1 MSYTP
6 SISQNIQLLS
16 DRIESEV
23 NRLSNDH
30 QNEKYQ
36 TDSLVYIGNW
46 QDAIP
51 RSIWTD
57 PSLSDIDVRSWGII
71 RTQAIQGSAVMLS
84 LNNLLKDSRGYSN
97 ATVSRILYVLR
108 LTRWI
113 SLCSTLRS
121 ESGTFRGNI
130 YAIHD
135 SPVSLD
141 DAIYLDGD
149 YLGFLKKQT
158 AHKNNTIKTLAQS
171 IWTVVSQAMETED
184 RFIADPLSEKTDQLN
199 LLVNGKVSQTVDSL
213 SKSNQVYFLNAVEN
227 NRVQKL
233 NVAAKHQV
241 QILNVVK
248 EKNEIVEN
256 QSHNNHVQK
265 LNVVCSSS
273 SSSSSSFKNK
283 DIKEKRT
290 TTTNSAGIS
299 LDVEKNKEKQINR
312 KNELQKDLIYP
323 KEFNPNE
330 IILSKKYLK
339 LVEAEEQQ
347 NYLDELASKI
357 KKQKNTSNPV
367 GNNIAL
373 LAWLCKQH
381 AEGNICLTSGYL
393 NHQEQ
398 RKRKK
403 KREQKI
409 QEQQQDMT
417 ETALAGGNFKNTA
430 VNGGENE
437 SIQSTAQE
445 KKSTVSRWGGMNNA
459 LQPKHIVNE
468 Q

>member
-1 MSYTP
+1 MSHIPNIT
-6 SISQNIQLLS
+6 QNIKVLS
-16 DRIESEV
+16 DQIEREV
-23 NRLSNDH
+23 NRLSDEH

-84 LNNLLKDSRGYSN
+84 LNTLLKESRGYSN

-121 ESGTFRGNI
+121 ETGTFRGNI

-149 YLGFLKKQT
+149 YLSFLKKQT
-158 AHKNNTIKTLAQS
+158 THSNRTIKTLAQS
-171 IWTVVSQAMETED
+171 IWTVVSQAIETED
-184 RFIADPLSEKTDQLN
+184 HFITEPVTEKTAQLN
-199 LLVNGKVSQTVDSL
+199 LLVNNKVSQTVGNNR
-213 SKSNQVYFLNAVEN
+213 KSNHVYFLNAVEN
-227 NRVQKL
+227 HHVQKL
-233 NVAAKHQV
+233 NVDAKHHV
-241 QILNVVK
+241 QILNVVNV
-248 EKNEIVEN
+248 KNEIVKK
-256 QSHNNHVQK
+256 QQDNNHVQI
-265 LNVVCSSS
+265 LNMVHSSS
-273 SSSSSSFKNK
+273 SSSSSSSLKNK
-283 DIKEKRT
+283 EIKEKKT

-299 LDVEKNKEKQINR
+299 LKEKNKEKQINE
-312 KNELQKDLIYP
+312 KHELQKDLIYP
-323 KEFNPNE
+323 KEFNANE
-330 IILSKKYLK
+330 IMLGKKYLK
-339 LVEAEEQQ
+339 LVETEEQQ

-357 KKQKNTSNPV
+357 KKQKHTSNPV

-393 NHQEQ
+393 NHQQQ
-398 RKRKK
+398 RDRKQQ
-403 KREQKI
+403 REQKI
-409 QEQQQDMT
+409 SQKQRQMT
-417 ETALAGGNFKNTA
+417 ETALTGGNFKGSA
-430 VNGGENE
+430 MNE
-437 SIQSTAQE
+437 EKNKEEDESSKETKSTAN
-445 KKSTVSRWGGMNNA
+445 RWGGMNPA
-459 LQPKHIVNE
+459 VRPKHTVNE